1 MLDRESTMG
10 MFDMPSGYPPDD
22 PSALRRTLHGLRH
35 AASVLSESKIALAGA
50 VIVMFWILAA
60 LLAPLAAPFDPNE
73 IDYDALGQHLP
84 DQNHW
89 LGTDKLGRDLLS
101 RIMWGARVVLTV
113 APLAVL
119 SAYLAGIA
127 LGAVA
132 GYYGGWVDLVISRI
146 SDIILSFPVLVLYI
160 IMMVALGP
168 SALNIVFAVTISSSP
183 SIGRIIRGLILEL
196 KTQEYRMAAQM
207 RGESS
212 LYIIL
217 VELLPNARGPLI
229 TDACL
234 RMGWVIISIGVLGFL
249 GLGLPPPDPDWGS
262 MIKDGSQVMI
272 TWPHIALV
280 PAVAISS
287 LVVGFNLFADGIREI
302 LQRD

>member
-1 MLDRESTMG
+1 
-10 MFDMPSGYPPDD
+10 
-22 PSALRRTLHGLRH
+22 
-35 AASVLSESKIALAGA
+35 
-50 VIVMFWILAA
+50 
-60 LLAPLAAPFDPNE
+60 
-73 IDYDALGQHLP
+73 
-84 DQNHW
+84 
-89 LGTDKLGRDLLS
+89 
-101 RIMWGARVVLTV
+101 MWGARVVLTV

-119 SAYLAGIA
+119 SAYLAGIL

-217 VELLPNARGPLI
+217 IELLPNARGPLI